1 MEEKLKLKYPIIVEG
16 RYDKAKL
23 SLVVQTSI
31 IALDGFSV
39 FNNREKQQ
47 LLKRLSREKGIILLT
62 DSDRAGNFIR
72 AKLKGIL
79 NGTIY
84 NVYAPAIVGKERR
97 KTAPSA
103 DGLLGV
109 EGIDTKT
116 LRDLLLPYTSESA
129 PKGADISKLRFYE
142 DGFSGTDNSS
152 ARRKFLAK
160 YLNLP
165 ETLSS
170 KALLEAINLLIT
182 SEEYENALK
191 RINDE
196 EKNS

>member
-16 RYDKAKL
+16 RYDKSKL

-31 IALDGFSV
+31 IALDGFSF
-39 FNNREKQQ
+39 FNNRDKQQ

-79 NGTIY
+79 NGTVY

-97 KTAPSA
+97 KSAPSA

-116 LRDLLLPYTSESA
+116 LRELLMPYTAEAS

-142 DGFSGTDNSS
+142 DGFSGADDSL
-152 ARRKFLAK
+152 ARRKLLAK

-170 KALLEAINLLIT
+170 KALLEAINLLVT
-182 SEEYENALK
+182 LEEYENALK

>member
-84 NVYAPAIVGKERR
+84 NVYAPSIVGKERR
-97 KTAPSA
+97 KIAPSA

-116 LRDLLLPYTSESA
+116 LRELLLPYTSEFA

-142 DGFSGTDNSS
+142 DGFSGGDDSS
-152 ARRKFLAK
+152 SRRRLLAK
-160 YLNLP
+160 NLNLP

>member
-79 NGTIY
+79 KGTIY
-84 NVYAPAIVGKERR
+84 NVYAPSIVGKERR
-97 KTAPSA
+97 KIAPSA

-116 LRDLLLPYTSESA
+116 LRELLLPYTSEFA
-129 PKGADISKLRFYE
+129 PKGADLSKLRFYE
-142 DGFSGTDNSS
+142 DGFSGGDDSS
-152 ARRKFLAK
+152 SRRRLLAK
-160 YLNLP
+160 NLNLP

>member
-16 RYDKAKL
+16 KYDKAKL

-39 FNNREKQQ
+39 FNNKEKQQ
-47 LLKRLSREKGIILLT
+47 LLKRLSRETGIILLT

-79 NGTIY
+79 NGRVY
-84 NVYAPAIVGKERR
+84 NVYAPSIVGKERR
-97 KTAPSA
+97 KIAPSA

-116 LRDLLLPYTSESA
+116 LRELLLPYTEESA
-129 PKGADISKLRFYE
+129 PEGANISRLRFYD
-142 DGFSGTDNSS
+142 DGFSGTDDSS
-152 ARRKFLAK
+152 ARRKLLAK

-170 KALLEAINLLIT
+170 KALLEAINLLI
-182 SEEYENALK
+182 SLEEYGNALK

-196 EKNS
+196 NKNS